1 MRFLVIVVFS
11 MFLIGDLQAQSK
23 EVPFTLDDR
32 DRIIRTE
39 NETGSIRNE
48 MNSLRNEMN
57 SLRSE
62 MNSRFEAV
70 DVRFK
75 SIDQRFES
83 LEKQLDRIY
92 TLMFILLG
100 AIITLMGF
108 ILWDRRTTVAP
119 VQREN
124 RRIINALIEYSKEN
138 PKLAEIL
145 RNSGIL

>member
-1 MRFLVIVVFS
+1 MKRMILAGIIV
-11 MFLIGDLQAQSK
+11 LIAGKLIAQSRD
-23 EVPFTLDDR
+23 VPFTLDDR

-39 NETGSIRNE
+39 NEISSVRNE

-62 MNSRFEAV
+62 MNSRFEAQN
-70 DVRFK
+70 
-75 SIDQRFES
+75 QRFES

-100 AIITLMGF
+100 AIFTLMGYV
-108 ILWDRRTTVAP
+108 LWDRRTTVGP

-124 RRIINALIEYSKEN
+124 RRIVNALIEYSKEN

>member
-1 MRFLVIVVFS
+1 MKRIILAGIIV
-11 MFLIGDLQAQSK
+11 LIAGKLIAQSRD
-23 EVPFTLDDR
+23 VPFTLDDR

-39 NETGSIRNE
+39 NEISSVRNE

-57 SLRSE
+57 SLRNEMNSLKSE
-62 MNSRFEAV
+62 MNSRFEAQN
-70 DVRFK
+70 
-75 SIDQRFES
+75 QRFES

-100 AIITLMGF
+100 AIFTLMGYV
-108 ILWDRRTTVAP
+108 LWDRRTTVGP

-124 RRIINALIEYSKEN
+124 RRIVNALIEYSKEN

>member
-1 MRFLVIVVFS
+1 MKKFL
-11 MFLIGDLQAQSK
+11 LIILFICFVCNIQAQSR

-39 NETGSIRNE
+39 NDIS
-48 MNSLRNEMN
+48 

-62 MNSRFEAV
+62 MNSRFEAQ
-70 DVRFK
+70 DH
-75 SIDQRFES
+75 RFES

-100 AIITLMGF
+100 AIFTLMGYV
-108 ILWDRRTTVAP
+108 LWDRRTAVAP
-119 VQREN
+119 AQRDN
-124 RRIINALIEYSKEN
+124 KRIMAALIEYSKEN